1 MGEEIRGKQS
11 QPTNVPSSHMISL
24 QELQA
29 KYQDSKRE
37 LDELV
42 ASMEG
47 L

>member
-1 MGEEIRGKQS
+1 MGEEIRSMES
-11 QPTNVPSSHMISL
+11 QPTSVPSSHFIYL